1 MYFVSTSDDEESPL
15 MCHDNNILLGARMLS
30 LILVSWLVEHCG
42 HLLQVFELKPIDLS
56 QNLSFSK

>member
-42 HLLQVFELKPIDLS
+42 HLPQAQVRDWALQEPLE
-56 QNLSFSK
+56 